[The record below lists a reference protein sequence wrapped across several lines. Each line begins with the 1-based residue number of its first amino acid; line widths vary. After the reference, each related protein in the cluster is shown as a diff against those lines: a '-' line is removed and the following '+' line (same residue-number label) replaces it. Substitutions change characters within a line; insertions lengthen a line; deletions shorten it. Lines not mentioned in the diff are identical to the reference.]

1 MKEFCKKDIEFQ
13 FMKLRSN
20 CEKMIEVMKACHQEV
35 EVTDMTNI
43 SVSQSSS
50 RSRRAMPERAMA
62 SRGAAMLDGAAYIPD
77 RAEMLLGA
85 CMEDGMMLE
94 RGASLEGSMAK
105 SSELSAVSLSY
116 EKKAAP
122 KKSLMSMFSFS
133 KKKAAAPVERA
144 IMKESKMMAMAMP
157 EMMDDGCADEEESM
171 GMDHMAMDMMAMP
184 KSMAMESSYSK
195 AAEEPKDVFLEEFVK
210 GTSKQVRKRQAAARS
225 KKAAL

>member
-77 RAEMLLGA
+77 RAEMLDA
-85 CMEDGMMLE
+85 CMEDGTMLE

-116 EKKAAP
+116 KKKAAP

-144 IMKESKMMAMAMP
+144 VMKESKMMAMAMP

-171 GMDHMAMDMMAMP
+171 GMDMMAMP
-184 KSMAMESSYSK
+184 KSMAMGSSYSK
-195 AAEEPKDVFLEEFVK
+195 AAEIGRASCRERV
-210 GTSKQVRKRQAAARS
+210 
-225 KKAAL
+225 

>member
-77 RAEMLLGA
+77 RALRSERLEMLDA

-105 SSELSAVSLSY
+105 SSKMSAVSLSY

-144 IMKESKMMAMAMP
+144 VMKESKMMAMAMP
-157 EMMDDGCADEEESM
+157 EMMDDGCADEESM
-171 GMDHMAMDMMAMP
+171 GMDMMAMP
-184 KSMAMESSYSK
+184 KSMAMGSSYSK

-225 KKAAL
+225 KKAAF

>member
-1 MKEFCKKDIEFQ
+1 
-13 FMKLRSN
+13 
-20 CEKMIEVMKACHQEV
+20 
-35 EVTDMTNI
+35 
-43 SVSQSSS
+43 
-50 RSRRAMPERAMA
+50 MPERAMA

-77 RAEMLLGA
+77 RALRSERLEMLDA

-116 EKKAAP
+116 KKKAAP

-144 IMKESKMMAMAMP
+144 VMKESKMMAMAMP

-171 GMDHMAMDMMAMP
+171 GMDHMTMNMMAMP
-184 KSMAMESSYSK
+184 KSMAMGSSYSK

-225 KKAAL
+225 KKAAF

>member
-105 SSELSAVSLSY
+105 SSGLSAVSLSY
-116 EKKAAP
+116 KKKAAP

-144 IMKESKMMAMAMP
+144 VMKESKMMAMAMP

-171 GMDHMAMDMMAMP
+171 GMDMMAMP
-184 KSMAMESSYSK
+184 KSMAMGSSYSK

>member
-20 CEKMIEVMKACHQEV
+20 CEKMIEVMKARHQEV

-77 RAEMLLGA
+77 RALRSERLEMLDA

-94 RGASLEGSMAK
+94 RGARL
-105 SSELSAVSLSY
+105 
-116 EKKAAP
+116 
-122 KKSLMSMFSFS
+122 
-133 KKKAAAPVERA
+133 
-144 IMKESKMMAMAMP
+144 
-157 EMMDDGCADEEESM
+157 DG
-171 GMDHMAMDMMAMP
+171 
-184 KSMAMESSYSK
+184 
-195 AAEEPKDVFLEEFVK
+195 
-210 GTSKQVRKRQAAARS
+210 
-225 KKAAL
+225 